1 VHPAALSVVPAR
13 HESAR
18 AVLRLPDPDRRWTA
32 VRIRTDV
39 PLPFR
44 DFTRVDDEWTLPLV
58 IDTADRVEYLLE
70 LTDADGTRTEP
81 DPANPLRT
89 PGAFGDKSVVELPG
103 YHSPAWLEEPAPE
116 GRYQDVPVHA
126 RALDDTVGVRLWTPA
141 GVADDDAV
149 PLLVVHDGPELDALG
164 RITTW
169 AAAGIEAGRL
179 PRVRLALLAPGP
191 RDERYS
197 GAGPYSRALALAV
210 IPRLGRMAPTTRRIG
225 VGVSLGALS
234 LLTVHRRFPRAFDG
248 LFLQAGSFFH
258 PAHDAHERRFPFYR
272 QVVDTVDQVLR
283 ADGTPRAIP
292 VTMTCGLAEENLA
305 NNRIMARALRAQG
318 YDCELVEYRDA
329 HNFVAWRDCL
339 EPHLTH
345 LVRRSLA

>member
-1 VHPAALSVVPAR
+1 MHPAALSVVPAR
-13 HESAR
+13 HEGAR

-44 DFTRVDDEWTLPLV
+44 DFSRVGDEWTLPLV

-70 LTDADGTRTEP
+70 LTDGDGTRTEP

-103 YHSPAWLEEPAPE
+103 YHSPAWLAEPAPE

-141 GVADDDAV
+141 GTADDEAL
-149 PLLVVHDGPELDALG
+149 PLLVVHDGPELDTLG

-197 GAGPYSRALALAV
+197 GSGPYARALALAV
-210 IPRLGRMAPTTRRIG
+210 IPRLGRVAPTTRRIG

-234 LLTVHRRFPRAFDG
+234 LLTAHRRFPRAFDG

-318 YDCELVEYRDA
+318 YDCGLVEYRDA

-339 EPHLTH
+339 EPHLTR
-345 LVRRSLA
+345 LVRRSLG